1 MTESCFGHL
10 NDFAH
15 LDVDLRGAEEGF
27 DLGFKFEQR
36 ESDESSVHPETGIKA
51 WAEPFLALYVSYVSL
66 EPGPALRGTL
76 HYGLGRS
83 KWKDQSGSSSVD
95 QDRLLVDAKP
105 LLADDLRALVEGKI
119 PQTTTTFRYL

>member
-1 MTESCFGHL
+1 MTAKCFGHL

-15 LDVDLRGAEEGF
+15 LDVDLRGVEAGF

-36 ESDESSVHPETGIKA
+36 ESDEFSIHPATGIKA
-51 WAEPFLALYVSYVSL
+51 WAEPFLALYVSYVSR
-66 EPGPALRGTL
+66 EPGPVLRGTL

-83 KWKDQSGSSSVD
+83 KWNDQSGSSSVD
-95 QDRLLVDAKP
+95 QDRLLVDAEAF
-105 LLADDLRALVEGKI
+105 LADDLRALTEGKI